1 MGFQNG
7 KMDPQNKNFCKAL
20 WHTPVIPALQRLRKR
35 MVSLR
40 QPELTSMA
48 MSQNTKIKKQ
58 TSKQKKKKTSQKL
71 GEYS

>member
-1 MGFQNG
+1 
-7 KMDPQNKNFCKAL
+7 
-20 WHTPVIPALQRLRKR
+20 
-35 MVSLR
+35 
-40 QPELTSMA
+40 MA